1 MNNLK
6 KKLNG
11 LKLAGMAM
19 TLETRHEYA
28 LSNKLSYAEFL
39 ELIIED
45 EYSNRSSNSFTRRYS
60 KSRLANEK
68 TIQSYDFS
76 YQPELDRK
84 LVSELASCRF
94 IKEKKNIILMGNP
107 GVGKT
112 HLANAFGIEALKL
125 GHKAIFT
132 HASGLVEKLY
142 SSRGDG
148 TYSNTLRIYTEADLL
163 IIDELGFKKISQNNV
178 DEFFEI
184 IRTRYEKGSI
194 IITTNRS
201 FEDWGQIFGDAV
213 LASAIIDRLVHH
225 AYVIKITGPSYRVKD
240 YMKTAKPKKTSS
252 VHETEN

>member
-19 TLETRHEYA
+19 TLESRHEYA
-28 LSNKLSYAEFL
+28 IANKLSHMEFL
-39 ELIIED
+39 ELMLED
-45 EYSNRSSNSFTRRYS
+45 EYSNRSSNSYTRRYS
-60 KSRLANEK
+60 RSRLINEK
-68 TIQSYDFS
+68 TIQAYDFS

-84 LVSELASCRF
+84 LVMELASCRF
-94 IKEKKNIILMGNP
+94 LKDKKNVILMGNP
-107 GVGKT
+107 GVGKS
-112 HLANAFGIEALKL
+112 HIANAIGIEALKL
-125 GHKAIFT
+125 GQKVLFT

-148 TYSNTLRIYTEADLL
+148 TYSSTLKSYTEADLL
-163 IIDELGFKKISQNNV
+163 IIDELGFRKISQNNV

-184 IRTRYEKGSI
+184 IRLRYERGSI
-194 IITTNRS
+194 IITTNRN
-201 FEDWGQIFGDAV
+201 FEDWSQIFGDAV

-240 YMKTAKPKKTSS
+240 YMKTTKTKKISMMN
-252 VHETEN
+252 ENEN